1 MNDFLYLDSRGYIF
15 LPDQNVDLMTEYKYI
30 LMKAFMTSLNIEIK
44 VSGILIPNCILTMII
59 SKMPNT
65 FVRKIKVTSF

>member
-44 VSGILIPNCILTMII
+44 VSGILIPNCIWTMII